1 MMTIALEKSKYHRF
15 SLKYDYSHDRIE
27 FCRMLKESFG
37 WQKFSFENMGELKRW
52 VFSDSLLVPV
62 IQERFPEV
70 EISSEVEAIVEHEQ
84 KWSLEQKQR
93 ARTIDIIRTK
103 TDSNLVVKGLKKDLY
118 PYQKVG
124 VEFLG
129 ASGGRA
135 IIADA
140 PGLGKTAQSLAFIKH
155 SGFKRS
161 LIVSPASVKFSWANE
176 VKKWTGLSA
185 VVIDGKTDLAKID
198 ADVNIW
204 ITNYDILKKH
214 HPQLSKIHFDCIVGD
229 ECFVAGTMVDT
240 ANGSVP
246 IEQIKA
252 GDIVRNAVGFGRVIS
267 TSVKVSSDLM
277 RVTIGGTPLV
287 CTHNHPFL
295 TQTGWVRA
303 CELNQAHVIIKQHE
317 ALRILRRE
325 GSEQGMPLL
334 REVLLGEV
342 EDETAIYKEDHVH
355 EGDKRD
361 EKYMDE
367 EGSFVKPRYRKTGIC
382 EDDEVKSH
390 EGGSDKRENVS
401 DSKKNRSQA
410 SSKGWKWNG
419 SNSGR
424 TKDSVVF
431 GRTCCVQH
439 SCKDTR
445 KGWEWISYLLQDRYW
460 DLGYK
465 VWGGV
470 RWLISWT
477 SFSTGSG
484 QKEDEKV
491 EGVRVDSV
499 EVLESDDIKQLGG
512 SGKGVNVYNLQV
524 SGHPSYSVNGSL
536 VHNCHLIKNPQAIR
550 TKAFR
555 SISRSINSTVLLSGT
570 PLLSRPS
577 ELFSLLNVVDP
588 KTWNNWHEYARKYC
602 DAKLT
607 RWGLDTSGV
616 SNAEEL
622 HARIKRY
629 FLRRKKEEVLTDLPP
644 KIFIDTPVSLD
655 KETKA
660 EYDAAAT
667 DLATYL
673 RRYAGKQPKE
683 IAKTMQAEKLARLNV
698 LRMLNAMG
706 KVEVTKD
713 IANSIIDAD
722 EKVLIFSSFVA
733 PLEKLK
739 EYYGSSAVMLTGQ
752 TPVELRGEI
761 VKAFQENPKV
771 KVFLSGIKSG
781 GVGIT
786 LTAASNVIF
795 LDYSWNP
802 GDMIQAQDRV
812 HRIGQKAESCNIY
825 QLYAPGSIDEDLREM
840 LAEKQDTF
848 DKVID
853 GKESE
858 SAGTNAVEAAAQR
871 VLRDYKDN

>member
-37 WQKFSFENMGELKRW
+37 WQRFSFENMGEIKRW

-93 ARTIDIIRTK
+93 AKTIDLIKTK
-103 TDSNLVVKGLKKDLY
+103 TDSNLVVKGLKKELY

-124 VEFLG
+124 VEFLM
-129 ASGGRA
+129 AAKGRA
-135 IIADA
+135 IIADQPGCISGDAIIIVNRGGCARKMQLRDLYSKFNAESGTWDLSIPTNTRSLAKNGVFKLNSVGAVLFKGVQQTMVINAVTDEGKEYSVTCTPDHRIATSDGWVEASKLSIGGCILVNGDSVSWCDICKKDTHHCSYKYAKFYGECKSCIYRNHRDNKTFPNNEAINKDGYIEITQAYFHPSLLKRIKQSKNMLKHVMVYEAYQNDVSLSEWLHMCKTNSIPAGSFIIDSSKFCVHHIDGNKQNNSIENLELLTHTEHAKKHGTEKYSHFGNIVA
-140 PGLGKTAQSLAFIKH
+140 PCQASVVSITLGCEVDVYDIQMSGEDKNFVADGVVVHNCGKTAQSLAYIKH

-185 VVIDGKTDLAKID
+185 VVIDGKTNLADID
-198 ADVNIW
+198 ADTNIW

-229 ECFVAGTMVDT
+229 EA
-240 ANGSVP
+240 
-246 IEQIKA
+246 
-252 GDIVRNAVGFGRVIS
+252 
-267 TSVKVSSDLM
+267 
-277 RVTIGGTPLV
+277 
-287 CTHNHPFL
+287 
-295 TQTGWVRA
+295 
-303 CELNQAHVIIKQHE
+303 
-317 ALRILRRE
+317 
-325 GSEQGMPLL
+325 
-334 REVLLGEV
+334 
-342 EDETAIYKEDHVH
+342 
-355 EGDKRD
+355 
-361 EKYMDE
+361 
-367 EGSFVKPRYRKTGIC
+367 
-382 EDDEVKSH
+382 
-390 EGGSDKRENVS
+390 
-401 DSKKNRSQA
+401 
-410 SSKGWKWNG
+410 
-419 SNSGR
+419 
-424 TKDSVVF
+424 
-431 GRTCCVQH
+431 
-439 SCKDTR
+439 
-445 KGWEWISYLLQDRYW
+445 
-460 DLGYK
+460 
-465 VWGGV
+465 
-470 RWLISWT
+470 
-477 SFSTGSG
+477 
-484 QKEDEKV
+484 
-491 EGVRVDSV
+491 
-499 EVLESDDIKQLGG
+499 
-512 SGKGVNVYNLQV
+512 
-524 SGHPSYSVNGSL
+524 
-536 VHNCHLIKNPQAIR
+536 HLIKNPQAMR

-629 FLRRKKEEVLTDLPP
+629 FLRRKKEEVLTDLPS

-713 IANSIIDAD
+713 IADSIIDAE

-739 EYYGSSAVMLTGQ
+739 EYYGDSAVMLTGQ

-761 VKAFQENPKV
+761 VKAFQENPKI

-802 GDMIQAQDRV
+802 GDMVQAQDRV

-858 SAGTNAVEAAAQR
+858 AAGTNAVEAAAQR
-871 VLRDYKDN
+871 VLRDYKDK